1 MKLKDYLLLSLIFAA
16 IAAVAVFFTVKVVKE
31 TTPALP
37 EVVKVE
43 EVNKAVPRSQSNLVC
58 NVFDFDSATNCA
70 VGSKIVFTPLRWG
83 NDQLPIYFAGHFC
96 DLNYAVVSNNGGVTC
111 IKAAPYEEPQAQGN
125 NQENNASQ
133 DEESKADKSSTQNNE
148 QENAQ
153 TNQSINIKARSS
165 DLAFELI
172 R

>member
-1 MKLKDYLLLSLIFAA
+1 MRTGVIGWLL
-16 IAAVAVFFTVKVVKE
+16 
-31 TTPALP
+31 
-37 EVVKVE
+37 
-43 EVNKAVPRSQSNLVC
+43 C

-83 NDQLPIYFAGHFC
+83 NDQLPIYFAGQFC

-111 IKAAPYEEPQAQGN
+111 IKAAPYEEPQAQSN

-153 TNQSINIKARSS
+153 TN
-165 DLAFELI
+165 
-172 R
+172 

>member
-43 EVNKAVPRSQSNLVC
+43 EVNKAALRSQSNLVC

-83 NDQLPIYFAGHFC
+83 NDQLPIYFAGQFC

-111 IKAAPYEEPQAQGN
+111 IKAAPYEEPQAQSN

>member
-1 MKLKDYLLLSLIFAA
+1 MKLKDYLLLSLIFAS

-37 EVVKVE
+37 EIVKVE
-43 EVNKAVPRSQSNLVC
+43 EVNKATPRSQSNQVC
-58 NVFDFDSATNCA
+58 NVFVFDVAANCA

-83 NDQLPIYFAGHFC
+83 NAQLPIFFAGQFC
-96 DLNYAVVSNNGGVTC
+96 VLNYAVVSNKGGVTC
-111 IKAAPYEEPQAQGN
+111 IKATPYEEPQAQDN

-133 DEESKADKSSTQNNE
+133 DEESKTDKNSTQNNE

-153 TNQSINIKARSS
+153 TN
-165 DLAFELI
+165 
-172 R
+172 

>member
-43 EVNKAVPRSQSNLVC
+43 EVNKAALRSQSNLVC

-83 NDQLPIYFAGHFC
+83 NDQLPIYFAGQFC

-111 IKAAPYEEPQAQGN
+111 IKAAPYEEPQAQDN

-133 DEESKADKSSTQNNE
+133 EEESKADKNSTQNNE

-153 TNQSINIKARSS
+153 NN
-165 DLAFELI
+165 
-172 R
+172 

>member
-1 MKLKDYLLLSLIFAA
+1 MKLKDYLLLSLIFAS

-37 EVVKVE
+37 EIVKVE
-43 EVNKAVPRSQSNLVC
+43 EVNKATPRSQSNQVC
-58 NVFDFDSATNCA
+58 NVFVFDVAANCA

-83 NDQLPIYFAGHFC
+83 NDQLPIFFAVQFC
-96 DLNYAVVSNNGGVTC
+96 VLNYAVVSNKGGVTC
-111 IKAAPYEEPQAQGN
+111 IKATPYEELQAQDN

-133 DEESKADKSSTQNNE
+133 DEESKTDKNSTQNNE

-153 TNQSINIKARSS
+153 TN
-165 DLAFELI
+165 
-172 R
+172 

>member
-37 EVVKVE
+37 EIVKVE
-43 EVNKAVPRSQSNLVC
+43 EVNKATPRSQSNQVC
-58 NVFDFDSATNCA
+58 NDFVFDAVANCA
-70 VGSKIVFTPLRWG
+70 VGSKIVFTPLRRG
-83 NDQLPIYFAGHFC
+83 NDQLPIFFAGLFC

-111 IKAAPYEEPQAQGN
+111 IKAAPYEESQAQDN

-133 DEESKADKSSTQNNE
+133 EEESKADKNSTQNNE

-153 TNQSINIKARSS
+153 NN
-165 DLAFELI
+165 
-172 R
+172 

>member
-16 IAAVAVFFTVKVVKE
+16 IAAVAVFFTVKVVKQ

-37 EVVKVE
+37 DIIKVE
-43 EVNKAVPRSQSNLVC
+43 EVNKAMPRSQSNQVC
-58 NVFDFDSATNCA
+58 NVFVFDAAANCA

-83 NDQLPIYFAGHFC
+83 NEQLPIFFAGQFC

-111 IKAAPYEEPQAQGN
+111 IKVAPYEEPQAQDN

-133 DEESKADKSSTQNNE
+133 EEESKADKNSTQNNE

-153 TNQSINIKARSS
+153 TN
-165 DLAFELI
+165 
-172 R
+172 

>member
-16 IAAVAVFFTVKVVKE
+16 IAVFFTVKVVKE

-37 EVVKVE
+37 EIVKVE
-43 EVNKAVPRSQSNLVC
+43 EVNKATPRSQSNQVC
-58 NVFDFDSATNCA
+58 NVFVFDAAANCA

-83 NDQLPIYFAGHFC
+83 NDQLPIFFAGQFC

-111 IKAAPYEEPQAQGN
+111 IKAAPYEEPQAQDN

-133 DEESKADKSSTQNNE
+133 DEESKADKNSTQNNE

>member
-83 NDQLPIYFAGHFC
+83 NDQLPIYFAGQFC

-111 IKAAPYEEPQAQGN
+111 IKAAPYEEPQAQSN

-153 TNQSINIKARSS
+153 TN
-165 DLAFELI
+165 
-172 R
+172 

>member
-37 EVVKVE
+37 EIVKVE
-43 EVNKAVPRSQSNLVC
+43 EVNKVTPRSQSNQVC
-58 NVFDFDSATNCA
+58 NVFVFDAAEKCA
-70 VGSKIVFTPLRWG
+70 VGSKIVFTPLRRV
-83 NDQLPIYFAGHFC
+83 NDHLPIFFAGQFC

-111 IKAAPYEEPQAQGN
+111 IKAAPYEEPQAQDN

-133 DEESKADKSSTQNNE
+133 DEESKADKNSTQNNE

-153 TNQSINIKARSS
+153 T
-165 DLAFELI
+165 D
-172 R
+172 

>member
-43 EVNKAVPRSQSNLVC
+43 EVNKAALRSQSNLVC

-83 NDQLPIYFAGHFC
+83 NDQLPIYFAGQFC

-111 IKAAPYEEPQAQGN
+111 IKAAPYEEPQAQSN

-153 TNQSINIKARSS
+153 TN
-165 DLAFELI
+165 
-172 R
+172 

>member
-43 EVNKAVPRSQSNLVC
+43 EVKKVAPRSQSNLVC

-83 NDQLPIYFAGHFC
+83 NDQLPIYFAGQFC

-111 IKAAPYEEPQAQGN
+111 IKAAPYEEPQAQSN

-153 TNQSINIKARSS
+153 TN
-165 DLAFELI
+165 
-172 R
+172 

>member
-16 IAAVAVFFTVKVVKE
+16 IAVVAVFFTVKVVKE
-31 TTPALP
+31 TLPALP

-43 EVNKAVPRSQSNLVC
+43 EVNKTTPRSQSNQVC
-58 NVFDFDSATNCA
+58 NVFVFDAAANCA

-83 NDQLPIYFAGHFC
+83 NDQLPIYFAGQYC

-111 IKAAPYEEPQAQGN
+111 IKAAPYEEPQAQDN

-133 DEESKADKSSTQNNE
+133 DEESKSDRSSTQNHE
-148 QENAQ
+148 
-153 TNQSINIKARSS
+153 
-165 DLAFELI
+165 
-172 R
+172 

>member
-111 IKAAPYEEPQAQGN
+111 IKAAPYEEPQGN

-148 QENAQ
+148 QENTQ
-153 TNQSINIKARSS
+153 TN
-165 DLAFELI
+165 
-172 R
+172 

>member
-37 EVVKVE
+37 DIIKVE
-43 EVNKAVPRSQSNLVC
+43 EVNKAMPRSQSNQVC
-58 NVFDFDSATNCA
+58 NVFVFDAAANCA

-83 NDQLPIYFAGHFC
+83 NEQLPIFFAGQFC

-111 IKAAPYEEPQAQGN
+111 IKVAPYEEPQAQDN

-133 DEESKADKSSTQNNE
+133 EEESKADKNSTQNNE

-153 TNQSINIKARSS
+153 NN
-165 DLAFELI
+165 
-172 R
+172 

>member
-31 TTPALP
+31 SAPTLP

-43 EVNKAVPRSQSNLVC
+43 EVNKATPRSQSNQVC
-58 NVFDFDSATNCA
+58 NVFVFDAAANCA

-83 NDQLPIYFAGHFC
+83 NDQLPIFFAGQFC

-111 IKAAPYEEPQAQGN
+111 IKAAPYEEPQAQDNQEGN
-125 NQENNASQ
+125 NNENNASKNE
-133 DEESKADKSSTQNNE
+133 DSEADNNSTQNNE
-148 QENAQ
+148 QDNAK
-153 TNQSINIKARSS
+153 N
-165 DLAFELI
+165 
-172 R
+172 

>member
-37 EVVKVE
+37 EIVKVE
-43 EVNKAVPRSQSNLVC
+43 EVNKATPRSQSNQVC
-58 NVFDFDSATNCA
+58 NVFVFDAAANCA

-83 NDQLPIYFAGHFC
+83 NDQLPIFFAGQFC

-111 IKAAPYEEPQAQGN
+111 IKAAPYKN
-125 NQENNASQ
+125 LKLKITIKRIMLVKMKRVKLIRTLLRTMSR
-133 DEESKADKSSTQNNE
+133 KMLR
-148 QENAQ
+148 Q
-153 TNQSINIKARSS
+153 TN
-165 DLAFELI
+165 
-172 R
+172 

>member
-43 EVNKAVPRSQSNLVC
+43 EVNKVAPRSQSNLVC

-83 NDQLPIYFAGHFC
+83 NDQLPIYFAGQFC

-111 IKAAPYEEPQAQGN
+111 IKAAPYEEPQAKSN

-153 TNQSINIKARSS
+153 TN
-165 DLAFELI
+165 
-172 R
+172 

>member
-43 EVNKAVPRSQSNLVC
+43 EVNKAAPRSQSNLVC
-58 NVFDFDSATNCA
+58 NVFDFDYATNCA

-83 NDQLPIYFAGHFC
+83 NDQLPIYFAGQFC

-111 IKAAPYEEPQAQGN
+111 IKAAPYEEPQAQDN

-133 DEESKADKSSTQNNE
+133 EEESKSDKNSTQNNE

-153 TNQSINIKARSS
+153 TN
-165 DLAFELI
+165 
-172 R
+172 

>member
-16 IAAVAVFFTVKVVKE
+16 IVAVAVFFTVKVVKE

-43 EVNKAVPRSQSNLVC
+43 EVNKAAPRSQSNLVC

-83 NDQLPIYFAGHFC
+83 DDQLPIYFAGQFC

-111 IKAAPYEEPQAQGN
+111 IKAAPYEDPVTEANKQDKCENNNIEENSSQDN
-125 NQENNASQ
+125 NQNSN
-133 DEESKADKSSTQNNE
+133 
-148 QENAQ
+148 
-153 TNQSINIKARSS
+153 
-165 DLAFELI
+165 
-172 R
+172 